1 MTQPG
6 TFDHHHPERLA
17 NVLTV
22 PPTGLF
28 ACATLTLTV
37 KTQNRISICVQR
49 QVAEQDAVRARIRQ
63 RMVDLLGD
71 DGVLAV
77 PSAASVALPQ
87 VGFCIR
93 QVLEEAC
100 CCRPGSIVSKVCSS
114 HDWHEPTG
122 CQTTCLEQERDQ
134 LLMISLS
141 AWASHHPV
149 NVSI

>member
-49 QVAEQDAVRARIRQ
+49 QVAEQDAVCARIRQ

-87 VGFCIR
+87 VGFLYQTSPGR
-93 QVLEEAC
+93 GVLL
-100 CCRPGSIVSKVCSS
+100 SS
-114 HDWHEPTG
+114 RIYRFE
-122 CQTTCLEQERDQ
+122 
-134 LLMISLS
+134 SVFLS
-141 AWASHHPV
+141 
-149 NVSI
+149 